1 MTAIDRGA
9 LLELVRARPLLAA
22 ELLGAAL
29 AVGEEEPIDGEALRR
44 RFPGT
49 DFTSSD
55 EPALASRYREVL
67 AEARRSRARLSS
79 VMFEPLIAFLFARI
93 DEEPDQ
99 AYAAADAGEP
109 GWHKAEQDLDA
120 KRHRVR
126 FLKSV
131 LVRGLYL
138 TVEEHLQA
146 EHLLKLEA
154 AAYDWHTDYQ
164 DAWRP

>member
-9 LLELVRARPLLAA
+9 LLELVRAHPLLAA

-29 AVGEEEPIDGEALRR
+29 AADVEEPIDGEALRR
-44 RFPGT
+44 RFPRVA
-49 DFTSSD
+49 FTSTD

-67 AEARRSRARLSS
+67 AEARRSRAQLSS
-79 VMFEPLIAFLFARI
+79 VMFEPLIAFLLARI
-93 DEEPDQ
+93 DEELDQ

-109 GWHKAEQDLDA
+109 GWHKAEHDLDA

-126 FLKSV
+126 FLESV
-131 LVRGLYL
+131 LVHGLYL
-138 TVEEHLQA
+138 TVEEHIQA

-154 AAYDWHTDYQ
+154 AAYDWHDDYQ
-164 DAWRP
+164 DAWQP